1 MHTFEFDGEKYKKA
15 SKHQKEWG
23 NSLIGELTLKGH
35 ETILDLC
42 CGDGRLTEQLAW
54 LVPNGSVL
62 GIDGS
67 SGMIETAKQRS
78 RDNLVFTQ
86 MDINRI
92 HFHNEFNVFFSNATL
107 HWIRDHKKLLYNSF
121 MALKEGGML
130 LWDFAGDGNCSNF
143 YEVVQEKIQDENYKP
158 YFNNF
163 EWPWYMPVKTDYE
176 KIIAIFGFSRYN
188 ITEVNRDRYFTSPD
202 EMIKWIDQPSIV
214 PFINVIPNELKA
226 IFREKII
233 KLMLERTLQSD
244 GTCFETFR
252 RIHVKAIK

>member
-35 ETILDLC
+35 ETILDLG
-42 CGDGRLTEQLAW
+42 CGDGRLTEQLAQ

-92 HFHNEFNVFFSNATL
+92 HFHNEFNVIFKCNASL
-107 HWIRDHKKLLYNSF
+107 
-121 MALKEGGML
+121 
-130 LWDFAGDGNCSNF
+130 
-143 YEVVQEKIQDENYKP
+143 
-158 YFNNF
+158 
-163 EWPWYMPVKTDYE
+163 
-176 KIIAIFGFSRYN
+176 
-188 ITEVNRDRYFTSPD
+188 
-202 EMIKWIDQPSIV
+202 DQRS
-214 PFINVIPNELKA
+214 
-226 IFREKII
+226 
-233 KLMLERTLQSD
+233 
-244 GTCFETFR
+244 
-252 RIHVKAIK
+252 